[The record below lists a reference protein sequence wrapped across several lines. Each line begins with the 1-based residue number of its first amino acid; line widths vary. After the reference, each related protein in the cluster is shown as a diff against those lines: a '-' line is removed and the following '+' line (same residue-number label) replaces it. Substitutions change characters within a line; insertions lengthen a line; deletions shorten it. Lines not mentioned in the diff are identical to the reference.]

1 MKILSSIPNGKDTA
15 SVLQYASASTE
26 ECLND
31 FLEYWKDHKSVK
43 TLRSIE
49 RTRNGVLFHVTLK
62 SNNGWV
68 TKTVLDNNAF
78 FSAAIPVFG
87 GMEMWRVLLEEENKT
102 SLLSQLERVGVVRI
116 NRTKMLEFGEEDG
129 PLSSA
134 IMSDLSLKQ
143 FHILKTA
150 IESGYFDCPRRKDS
164 RQLAKQMGIAQSTF
178 LEHLRKS
185 QLKILSQALGS
196 TRSGKSEYLPKPSCK
211 SS

>member
-26 ECLND
+26 EYLND
-31 FLEYWKDHKSVK
+31 FLDYWRDHESVR

-68 TKTVLDNNAF
+68 TKAVLDNNAF
-78 FSAAIPVFG
+78 FSAAIPVFD
-87 GMEMWRVLLEEENKT
+87 GMELWKVVLKEENKA

-129 PLSSA
+129 PLSST
-134 IMSDLSLKQ
+134 IMSDLSPKQ
-143 FHILKTA
+143 FQILKTA
-150 IESGYFDCPRRKDS
+150 VESGYFDCPRRMDS
-164 RQLAKQMGIAQSTF
+164 RQLAKHMGIAQSTF

-196 TRSGKSEYLPKPSCK
+196 NQRSV
-211 SS
+211 

>member
-26 ECLND
+26 KYLND
-31 FLEYWKDHKSVK
+31 FLDYWRDHKSVR
-43 TLRSIE
+43 TLKSIE

-62 SNNGWV
+62 SKNGWV

-87 GMEMWRVLLEEENKT
+87 GMELWRVLLEEENKT

-116 NRTKMLEFGEEDG
+116 NRTRMLEFGEEDG
-129 PLSSA
+129 QVSSTS
-134 IMSDLSLKQ
+134 MSDLSPKQ
-143 FHILKTA
+143 FQILKTA
-150 IESGYFDCPRRKDS
+150 VESGYFDCPRRMNS
-164 RQLAKQMGIAQSTF
+164 RELAKQMGIAQSTF

-185 QLKILSQALGS
+185 QLKILGQALGS
-196 TRSGKSEYLPKPSCK
+196 NSA
-211 SS
+211 